1 MKDTF
6 KAYLA
11 QQKADNKYMT
21 APSKELLGEGIFDNR
36 KYDCYSVSIDFT
48 SDYMVK
54 TLTNMLINDYKTNN
68 ADANTDSSVK
78 SLIGLGSK
86 EFNEKL
92 REKLFDMVVE
102 TVKATKQLRTF
113 FGLGKDSS
121 ALAAIQ
127 TEGDNGT
134 TLKYIFFK
142 ASRTSPKAYAE
153 RFRDEV
159 GRNPKISML
168 KKGMDIEEE
177 TYYKADIK
185 KARRD
190 NIFINPTENKDK
202 IMNDSFMTGIV
213 SKLQDKVK
221 IELKDVD
228 EKAERGNLISVY
240 SVPFKVDDALIKE
253 IAQNTENVDEFYTK
267 LTEKINNE
275 LVNALKQV
283 SKIEDYVGFIPTKSY
298 GFNLYFKDK
307 DTAIDF
313 SEKINQEGE
322 GKVNERK
329 RYEKGYLPPE
339 NR

>member
-1 MKDTF
+1 MKDAF

-48 SDYMVK
+48 SEYMVK
-54 TLTNMLINDYKTNN
+54 TLTNMLINDYKTDN
-68 ADANTDSSVK
+68 ADASTDSSVK

-86 EFNEKL
+86 EFSEKL
-92 REKLFDMVVE
+92 REKLFDMVAE

-134 TLKYIFFK
+134 TLKYIFFR
-142 ASRTSPKAYAE
+142 ASKKSPKAYAE

-177 TYYKADIK
+177 TYYKSDIK
-185 KARRD
+185 KARAN
-190 NIFINPTENKDK
+190 NIFIKLNKDEIIK
-202 IMNDSFMTGIV
+202 GSFMTGIV
-213 SKLQDKVK
+213 SKIQEKVK
-221 IELKDVD
+221 VELKDAD
-228 EKAERGNLISVY
+228 DKAERGNLISVY

-253 IAQNTENVDEFYTK
+253 TAQNTKDVEEFYTK
-267 LTEKINNE
+267 LVEKINAE
-275 LVNALKQV
+275 LVSALKQV
-283 SKIEDYVGFIPTKSY
+283 RKLDDYVGFIPTKSY

-307 DTAIDF
+307 DTATDF
-313 SEKINQEGE
+313 AEKVNQE
-322 GKVNERK
+322 
-329 RYEKGYLPPE
+329 
-339 NR
+339 